1 MIDKDNENEKSIL
14 MGDWQD
20 QGVMCVLFIF
30 IKNVNLFDYKERSS
44 KDFKI
49 GILYLTDLGKFS
61 LL

>member
-1 MIDKDNENEKSIL
+1 